1 MSTPTSPSTPYDDKL
16 TVRRIPFEFP
26 ADLDPHW
33 HPTEIEW
40 GHMVNG
46 ASLTMPYLEP
56 YLIKGI
62 RKALDSID
70 DPKLKEVANAYC
82 AQEGQHYRQHRRF
95 NDLLIERGYPGLH
108 EVEEQLEQSFD
119 RLLKDKSLE
128 WHLAYAAGFES
139 MALAVGHWLVN
150 NRERLFGG
158 SDTRVASLILWHFVE
173 ELEHK
178 NAALDVYQSVVG
190 KYFLRVYM
198 IWYATFHVI
207 KYTRRSY
214 VVMLKKDGLWN
225 RWQSR
230 FRLYGNIAR
239 FFAQVLPH
247 MVKCSL
253 PGHDPRQIDDP
264 QWVKDWV
271 AAYRDDEDTVPLLD
285 THDLGR
291 QLYPANR
298 VSAAVSSA
306 AQPPA
311 TA

>member
-1 MSTPTSPSTPYDDKL
+1 MSASAPQSPKYDDKL

-33 HPTEIEW
+33 HPHEIEW

-46 ASLTMPYLEP
+46 ASLSMPYLEP
-56 YLIKGI
+56 YLIKSVREGLT
-62 RKALDSID
+62 AID
-70 DPKLKEVANAYC
+70 DEDLKQVANTYC

-95 NDLLIERGYPGLH
+95 NDLLIESGYPGLR
-108 EVEEQLEQSFD
+108 EVEEQIKQSFD
-119 RLLKDKSLE
+119 RLLNTKSLE
-128 WHLAYAAGFES
+128 WRLGYAAGFES

-178 NAALDVYQSVVG
+178 NAALDVYQYLVD

-207 KYTRRSY
+207 KYTRRAY
-214 VVMLKKDGLWN
+214 IVMLEKDGLWN
-225 RWQSR
+225 KLRSR
-230 FRLYGNIAR
+230 LRLYGNVAR

-247 MVKCSL
+247 MVRCSL
-253 PGHDPRQIDDP
+253 PGHSPRRIEDPP
-264 QWVKDWV
+264 WVKDWV
-271 AAYRDDEDTVPLLD
+271 AAYQHDEDTVPLLD
-285 THDLGR
+285 TANLGR
-291 QLYPANR
+291 ALHGAGQLEAAAPPAH
-298 VSAAVSSA
+298 
-306 AQPPA
+306 PPA